1 MAPKFVHL
9 HVHSHY
15 SLLKALPKIPDL
27 VARAKAEGCEALA
40 LTDLDNLY
48 GAIEFYKECKAQ
60 DIKPILGL
68 DAHIGDGRR
77 LLLYAQNR
85 AGYQNL
91 LQLVTKSHLVTPE
104 NPTVTQAML
113 AEHSAGLVTLDPKAG
128 DVALAEI
135 YYLAPDDRRAWETM
149 RAIENRGPQEDG
161 DVTQED
167 GAHFFPTAAQMEERF
182 SPAQLAGTLEVA
194 ASCNLELELGT
205 WVFPDF
211 P

>member
-60 DIKPILGL
+60 GIKPILGL
-68 DAHIGDGRR
+68 DAHVGDGRR

-85 AGYQNL
+85 EGYQNL
-91 LQLVTKSHLVTPE
+91 LKLVTKSHLATPE
-104 NPTVTQAML
+104 NPTVTPQML
-113 AEHSAGLVTLDPKAG
+113 AEHSAGLITLDPATG

-135 YYLAPDDRRAWETM
+135 YYLAPDDR
-149 RAIENRGPQEDG
+149 
-161 DVTQED
+161 
-167 GAHFFPTAAQMEERF
+167 
-182 SPAQLAGTLEVA
+182 
-194 ASCNLELELGT
+194 
-205 WVFPDF
+205 
-211 P
+211 